1 VGELGH
7 HVEILSSTR
16 LCLTRFTRHVREVHR
31 VPSFARQPLAWLEA
45 AKTIARDRAMD
56 VLFPTQEQVS
66 VLSARRAS
74 LDVATIAPAFDS
86 LRRVQDKISAYR
98 TLQQAAVPQPE
109 SAVLGTLDE
118 LNQVTRFPVFV
129 KRPIST
135 ASAGVRR
142 ASSPAELK
150 AAAAALGLG
159 AGEVLVQ
166 QQAIG
171 PLAMVQAVID
181 DGRLVACHANLRV
194 REGVGGGASIKESV
208 ALPTMPEHVEAL
220 ARALNWRGP
229 LSMDVI
235 LTRDGPVVIDVN
247 PRLVEPMNAY
257 LSGIDLVAAALD
269 LAQEGHPTR
278 QPAGRTGVRSHQL
291 LLAVLGAAQRHESRT
306 AVASELFRA
315 LAKRGEYAGSV
326 EELTPISGDPMGAIP
341 VIAAAAATL
350 ARPSLWRR
358 FHAGA
363 VGPYALTPDAWEQ
376 IVAAADQA

>member
-1 VGELGH
+1 MRVLLSEGSSLTSREVATRVGELGH

-166 QQAIG
+166 
-171 PLAMVQAVID
+171 
-181 DGRLVACHANLRV
+181 
-194 REGVGGGASIKESV
+194 
-208 ALPTMPEHVEAL
+208 
-220 ARALNWRGP
+220 
-229 LSMDVI
+229 
-235 LTRDGPVVIDVN
+235 
-247 PRLVEPMNAY
+247 
-257 LSGIDLVAAALD
+257 
-269 LAQEGHPTR
+269 
-278 QPAGRTGVRSHQL
+278 
-291 LLAVLGAAQRHESRT
+291 
-306 AVASELFRA
+306 
-315 LAKRGEYAGSV
+315 
-326 EELTPISGDPMGAIP
+326 
-341 VIAAAAATL
+341 
-350 ARPSLWRR
+350 
-358 FHAGA
+358 
-363 VGPYALTPDAWEQ
+363 
-376 IVAAADQA
+376 